1 MLMKNSLR
9 LVFALLGFGAVG
21 AHAQSVRVAAR
32 SDSKLWLEGTSNL
45 RGWSCRASTLDAWVE
60 AASDRLPADPSALV
74 MQLENVT
81 VRVPVESLKCGNGR
95 MERSLYKALSADDP
109 RARIIV
115 GHFNVLPTHARP
127 DMGLRTVGTL
137 TVAGRE
143 RTLGMEVR
151 THRAPDGTLV
161 AEGAVP
167 VLMTD
172 FGIAPPT
179 AFFGALRTGNR
190 VLVHFELHVSS
201 DAIVSVADTHV
212 DGRVNA
218 RADGPVL
225 RY

>member
-1 MLMKNSLR
+1 MMMKNSLR
-9 LVFALLGFGAVG
+9 LVFALLGLCAVG
-21 AHAQSVRVAAR
+21 ARAQSVRVAAR
-32 SDSKLWLEGTSNL
+32 PDSKLWLEGTSNL

-60 AASDRLPADPSALV
+60 TASDRLTSDPATLV
-74 MQLENVT
+74 AQLENVT

-95 MERSLYKALSADDP
+95 MDRSLYKALAADDP
-109 RARIIV
+109 RGRIIV
-115 GHFNVLPTHARP
+115 GRFNVLPTQAQAEP
-127 DMGLRTVGTL
+127 ALRTVGTL
-137 TVAGRE
+137 TVAGRQ

-151 THRAPDGTLV
+151 TRRAPDGTLV

-190 VLVHFELHVSS
+190 VLVHFELHVSP
-201 DAIVSVADTHV
+201 DALLSLADMRT

-218 RADGPVL
+218 KGDGPVL
-225 RY
+225 RD